1 MCVCVRVDGQVYE
14 RGRVSRCGCGCER
27 CEKINLGK
35 HIDSKSH
42 DVNFRNNVGS
52 CWPGHFGRLL
62 RPVNRKALHD
72 LPRLVCWHCC
82 GATALPLSQWIA
94 RLGWRPSS
102 RASHS
107 NWTRYG
113 RMWREAH
120 PLFLYSASQW
130 RINFLYV
137 HSVWPRLIFCDR
149 FIRVVFNLHFSA
161 NCLQF
166 YF

>member
-1 MCVCVRVDGQVYE
+1 MSVDVCG
-14 RGRVSRCGCGCER
+14 SRCGCGCER

-130 RINFLYV
+130 RIHFLYV
-137 HSVWPRLIFCDR
+137 HSVWPRLVFCDR
-149 FIRVVFNLHFSA
+149 FIPVVFNLHFSA
-161 NCLQF
+161 NCLRF

>member
-1 MCVCVRVDGQVYE
+1 MDRCTSVDVCGSRC
-14 RGRVSRCGCGCER
+14 RCGCGCKR

-72 LPRLVCWHCC
+72 LPRLVCSHCC
-82 GATALPLSQWIA
+82 GATVLLLSQWIA

-113 RMWREAH
+113 RMWREAR
-120 PLFLYSASQW
+120 PLFLDSASQW
-130 RINFLYV
+130 RINFSYV
-137 HSVWPRLIFCDR
+137 HWVWPRLVSGLIYPL
-149 FIRVVFNLHFSA
+149 RVVFSFHFSA

>member
-1 MCVCVRVDGQVYE
+1 MTWHCQNERTQLKVKGNVLKHRKLTCRPNVCVRVGGQVYE
-14 RGRVSRCGCGCER
+14 RECGCRCGCWCKR

-72 LPRLVCWHCC
+72 LPRLVCSHCC
-82 GATALPLSQWIA
+82 GATVLLLSQWIA
-94 RLGWRPSS
+94 RLCWRPSS
-102 RASHS
+102 RPSHF

-120 PLFLYSASQW
+120 PFFLYSACQW
-130 RINFLYV
+130 RINSYV
-137 HSVWPRLIFCDR
+137 HPV
-149 FIRVVFNLHFSA
+149 
-161 NCLQF
+161 
-166 YF
+166 